1 MATIRSRRQFRH
13 FLRLTG
19 ILGIASWVT
28 LLGTPVAEAFIL
40 TLLHNNDG
48 ESSLINAGPGL
59 ETFGSVARFS
69 SQVQALRQ
77 EATTRNS
84 SSLLISSGDNFL
96 AGAQFNAS
104 LSLPEGQ
111 RFYDS
116 IALNLIGY
124 DAITIGNH
132 EFDFG
137 PDVLARFITDFENPV
152 PFLSANLSFSNEPQ
166 LQNLVDQGRIARST
180 VVEIDGERVGIV
192 GATTPQLPFISSPR
206 NVGIDP
212 DVAGAVQ
219 GEVDVLSGQGVDKII
234 LSTHLQSIQEEL
246 DLVARIR
253 GVDIVIAGGGE
264 EVLGRPTDNLIPGD
278 EAEIFGSYPLLSATD
293 QTGKT
298 IPVVTTPGNYRY
310 VGRLVVEFDDAGDI
324 VAIDQDRSGLV
335 RVAGG
340 NLPDAIAPDPVV
352 QAQVVV
358 PVETFVEDLVTNVI
372 AQTEVPLDGRRDSVR
387 SQEANLGNLLA
398 DSILWQ
404 GQQLA
409 DEFSVPQPLI
419 ALQNGGGIRNDS
431 IIGPGD
437 LTEFDTFSVAA
448 FSNFVS
454 IIPNLNPQILKTV
467 LENAYSAV
475 EVRGGRFGQVA
486 GLRIGI
492 DINETAQQTDVDG
505 NIVTP
510 GNRVR
515 EVILSD
521 GTVLIRNGQV
531 LPDAPTISV
540 ATIDFLARGGDQYF
554 PPGTPFTSL
563 GVTYQQA
570 LSNYIQLA
578 LGGVIRAD
586 QYPFDAVTRISLDGT
601 VPDGLRDEIEPIPEP
616 ASAAGLLVFGIVM
629 AAVRRRQRMA

>member
-1 MATIRSRRQFRH
+1 MASLAA
-13 FLRLTG
+13 FLG
-19 ILGIASWVT
+19 AST
-28 LLGTPVAEAFIL
+28 AEAFML

-48 ESSLINAGPGL
+48 ESSLINAGAGL
-59 ETFGSVARFS
+59 ENFGGVARFS

-77 EATTRNS
+77 EAATRNS

-104 LSLPEGQ
+104 LALPQGQ

-116 IALNLIGY
+116 IALDLIGY

-137 PDVLARFITDFENPV
+137 PDVLARFIADFENPV
-152 PFLSANLSFSNEPQ
+152 PFLSANLSFNGEPQ
-166 LQNLVDQGRIARST
+166 LQVLVEQGRIARST
-180 VVEIDGERVGIV
+180 IVERDGERIGIV

-206 NVGIDP
+206 NVEINP
-212 DVAGAVQ
+212 DVAGSVQ
-219 GEVDVLSGQGVDKII
+219 AEVDALAAQGINKII

-246 DLVARIR
+246 DLVAQIR

-264 EVLGRPTDNLIPGD
+264 EVLGSPTDNLIPGD

-293 QTGKT
+293 ATGKP

-310 VGRLVVEFDDAGDI
+310 VGRLVVEFDGAGDI
-324 VAIDQDRSGLV
+324 VDIDSDRSGLV
-335 RVAGG
+335 RIAGEG
-340 NLPDAIAPDPVV
+340 LPDAIAPDPMVQTRVV
-352 QAQVVV
+352 T

-387 SQEANLGNLLA
+387 TQEANLGNLLA
-398 DSILWQ
+398 DSILFQ

-409 DEFSVPQPLI
+409 AEFGVPQPLI

-454 IIPNLNPQILKTV
+454 IIPDLDPQILKAV

-475 EVRGGRFGQVA
+475 EIRGGRFGQVA

-492 DINETAQQTDVDG
+492 DLNETAQQTDVDG
-505 NIVTP
+505 NIITP
-510 GNRVR
+510 GSRVR
-515 EVILSD
+515 EVILDD

-531 LPDAPTISV
+531 LPDAPTVSV

-554 PPGTPFTSL
+554 APGTSFTSL

-570 LSNYIQLA
+570 LSNYIQQA
-578 LGGVIRAD
+578 LGGVIQAE
-586 QYPFDAVTRISLDGT
+586 QYPFNTVTRISFDGSA
-601 VPDGLRDEIEPIPEP
+601 PIGLGGDVEPIPEP
-616 ASAAGLLVFGIVM
+616 GTAAGLLALGAIVATVRKRKR
-629 AAVRRRQRMA
+629 AA